1 VDNFRRR
8 VAVFA
13 SMGGMIRKRAFW
25 SDARFFVGIALIVV
39 SVAGVWGV
47 VAASRHTA
55 PVYAAS
61 STIVPGQAVT
71 ADDLRVVDVG
81 LGQVEGA
88 YLTPEG
94 LGDGM
99 VAQRTIAAG
108 ELVPVEALAE
118 SASVTTVVVRSAA
131 DVPRA
136 VAAGTAVELW
146 EAPATADGFD
156 PPRVLVADATVAA
169 IVRAEGVMASGQTSV
184 ELVVARSDVAAVL
197 AAVAAG
203 SALSVV
209 PTGGA
214 G

>member
-1 VDNFRRR
+1 
-8 VAVFA
+8 
-13 SMGGMIRKRAFW
+13 MIRKRAFW

-47 VAASRHTA
+47 VAASRHTV
-55 PVYAAS
+55 PVLAAS
-61 STIVPGQAVT
+61 ATIVPGQTVT
-71 ADDLRVVDVG
+71 ASDLHVVDVG
-81 LGQVEGA
+81 LGQVEGL
-88 YLTPEG
+88 YLTPEQLDEG
-94 LGDGM
+94 V
-99 VAQRTIAAG
+99 VAQRTIGEG
-108 ELVPVEALAE
+108 ELVPADAVGS

-131 DVPRA
+131 EVPGA
-136 VAAGTAVELW
+136 VDTGTAVELW
-146 EAPATADGFD
+146 EAPATEEGFD

-169 IVRAEGVMASGQTSV
+169 IVRADGVMAAGQTSV
-184 ELVVARSDVAAVL
+184 ELVVERADVGAVL